1 MVVPVGKANEDEP
14 EFTKS
19 KAVHRYLLQYEFQD
33 TVMVFS
39 SAGLHVLSAAKKV
52 GFLTPLAAEA
62 KKVGVN
68 VTLLTRNKVDANK
81 ANFAAMVGAI
91 KGSHGGAKV
100 AGFLKEKASQTGAVC
115 AGWAAAAAAAG
126 LEAVEGAQGMASF
139 LSVKAPVRE
148 RGAEGLCVCVFVCVY
163 IWKGEGAGAR
173 GSYKLVV

>member
-1 MVVPVGKANEDEP
+1 MWKGADAVVVPVGKANEDEP

-115 AGWAAAAAAAG
+115 AGWAAAAAAA
-126 LEAVEGAQGMASF
+126 AVGRLPQCVVG
-139 LSVKAPVRE
+139 RE
-148 RGAEGLCVCVFVCVY
+148 LPLHRLGRWRRRLG
-163 IWKGEGAGAR
+163 R
-173 GSYKLVV
+173 GSCGNMRTG